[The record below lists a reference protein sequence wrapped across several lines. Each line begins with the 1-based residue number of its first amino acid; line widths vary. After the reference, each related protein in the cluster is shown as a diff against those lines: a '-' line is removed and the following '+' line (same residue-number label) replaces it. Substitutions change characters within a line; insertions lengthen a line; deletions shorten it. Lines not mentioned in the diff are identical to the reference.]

1 MSDELNY
8 EEVMRVYKKLID
20 LTSTAV
26 EEHTKR
32 IKDLERL
39 LSAVVLAS
47 DVTAVRTE
55 IDIEPRRF
63 KELIRPSLRCVST
76 EKMINRIVINN
87 NMLHLAYNE
96 KLIWGVD
103 LREVTAE
110 ELLKLTCN
118 VKEEDL
124 DKLIQ
129 KIRETGSS
137 ELDRTI
143 DILKKLV
150 TYAEIL
156 TK

>member
-1 MSDELNY
+1 MSDELSY
-8 EEVMRVYKKLID
+8 EEVMKIYKKLID
-20 LTSTAV
+20 LSSTAV
-26 EEHTKR
+26 EEHTR
-32 IKDLERL
+32 RVEDLKRL
-39 LSAVVLAS
+39 LPTVVLSS

-63 KELIRPSLRCVST
+63 KELIKPSLRCDST
-76 EKMINRIVINN
+76 DKMINRIMINN

-118 VKEEDL
+118 VEEEEL

-156 TK
+156 MK